1 MNTFRIVLF
10 ITTGIIEILI
20 TFIFLEII
28 QLNFCGLDKNVKEN
42 IEERAL
48 LDNVE
53 NQLRTSSS
61 YSHDRV
67 SIDNYYVEEMKECGE
82 EKTINDA

>member
-28 QLNFCGLDKNVKEN
+28 QLNFCGLNENLKKN

-48 LDNVE
+48 LDNDE
-53 NQLRTSSS
+53 SQLRTSSS
-61 YSHDRV
+61 YSRESRV
-67 SIDNYYVEEMKECGE
+67 SIEDYYVEEMKDC
-82 EKTINDA
+82 KTIN